1 MLVEFKAIWIDEDE
15 PVTGEPVEF
24 EGNVAFF
31 TEFVTAFNES
41 TIPGYTT
48 VHVKEAGSFNCKVS
62 YQKFKELLEK
72 QGLLTYEAKI
82 RAN

>member
-15 PVTGEPVEF
+15 AVTGEPVEF
-24 EGNVAFF
+24 EGNVSFY
-31 TEFVTAFNES
+31 TEFVTAFSKS
-41 TIPGYTT
+41 TIPGCTT
-48 VHVKEAGSFNCKVS
+48 VHVKEAGSFCCKIS
-62 YQKFKELLEK
+62 YQKFKELFEK